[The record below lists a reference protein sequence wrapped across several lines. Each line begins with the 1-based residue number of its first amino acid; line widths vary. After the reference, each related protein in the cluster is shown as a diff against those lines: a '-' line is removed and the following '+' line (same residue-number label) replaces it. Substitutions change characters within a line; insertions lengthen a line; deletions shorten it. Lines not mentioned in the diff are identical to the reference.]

1 MITFFQDDLFFYQ
14 DDHGGDADDDL
25 VDDGVQR
32 KREEVNC
39 WQSLQIHLLSAI
51 SNVTIH
57 QSSYDD
63 NGYNEGIAHTID
75 QKKKTIVWTKPQSDT
90 YAPTIVLTI

>member
-1 MITFFQDDLFFYQ
+1 MIFFYQ
-14 DDHGGDADDDL
+14 DDHGGDVDDDV

-32 KREEVNC
+32 KRKEVNC
-39 WQSLQIHLLSAI
+39 WQSLQFHLLSAI

-63 NGYNEGIAHTID
+63 NGYNEGIAYTID
-75 QKKKTIVWTKPQSDT
+75 QKKKTIVWTKPQSDK